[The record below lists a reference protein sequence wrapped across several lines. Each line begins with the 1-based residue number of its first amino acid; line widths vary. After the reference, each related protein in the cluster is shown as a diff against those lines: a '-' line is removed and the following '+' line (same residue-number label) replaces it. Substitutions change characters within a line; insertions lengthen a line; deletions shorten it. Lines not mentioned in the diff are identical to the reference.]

1 MFGLFDS
8 IADWFK
14 GLLIEGIISNFTG
27 MFNEVNDKV
36 GEIAGQVGQTPQ
48 GWNAGIF
55 GMVRTLS
62 ETVVIPVAGVI
73 LTFILCYE
81 LIHMVIEKNNMH
93 ECVLYRGGY
102 SPSKKKRGKINSFAA
117 TNDGLC
123 QRRSIDLCAVLER
136 LWKSQLRSDA
146 FILPQSS

>member
-8 IADWFK
+8 IAEWFR
-14 GLLIEGIISNFTG
+14 GLFIDGIIGNFTG

-55 GMVRTLS
+55 NLVRTLS

-93 ECVLYRGGY
+93 ECVLYKGGY
-102 SPSKKKRGKINSFAA
+102 
-117 TNDGLC
+117 
-123 QRRSIDLCAVLER
+123 
-136 LWKSQLRSDA
+136 
-146 FILPQSS
+146 